1 MTSIDFYC
9 GFQEHAERVKNEF
22 LQFLIEKKTQGK
34 LVVGYGAAAK
44 GNTLLNFAGVKS
56 DLIKYVVDRS
66 PHKQRKFMPGS
77 RIPIVSEDRLMS
89 DKPDYVVIL
98 PWNIS
103 AEIAKQLNY
112 LSSSGTE
119 FVIAVPHLSVVR

>member
-1 MTSIDFYC
+1 
-9 GFQEHAERVKNEF
+9 
-22 LQFLIEKKTQGK
+22 
-34 LVVGYGAAAK
+34 
-44 GNTLLNFAGVKS
+44 
-56 DLIKYVVDRS
+56 
-66 PHKQRKFMPGS
+66 
-77 RIPIVSEDRLMS
+77 MS